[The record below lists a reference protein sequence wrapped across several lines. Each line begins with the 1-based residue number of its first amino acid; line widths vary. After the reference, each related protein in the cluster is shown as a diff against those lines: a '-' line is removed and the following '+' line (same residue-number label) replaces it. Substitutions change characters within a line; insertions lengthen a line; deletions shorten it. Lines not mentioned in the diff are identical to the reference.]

1 MLSNITS
8 ISQSFSILAGLKI
21 GFLIIFSLYFV
32 FILVVF
38 KQITSMDDIINEVH
52 SSIIIKT
59 VAIINIIL
67 AFSLF
72 LAAVVIL

>member
-1 MLSNITS
+1 MLPNITS
-8 ISQSFSILAGLKI
+8 ISQSLTILAGLKI
-21 GFLIIFSLYFV
+21 GFLIILSLYFV

-52 SSIIIKT
+52 SSAIIKT
-59 VAIINIIL
+59 VAIINIVL